1 MERTKAPI
9 ISPGAVI
16 AVIEAMTF
24 HFHIYWPSFST
35 ACCVFNQ
42 YCSRY
47 FSALQEVLL
56 TKMRNVFCGEGQI
69 GVFFFFFLASFVLI
83 KTLWD
88 YLEGF
93 NVLKDRYT
101 LRVTYTGA
109 PTMVVIVWLG
119 FFFFLFGFTF
129 WLILMNHFITSRK
142 HSAKSVSVG
151 SYFGFTGPVFRD
163 IH

>member
-69 GVFFFFFLASFVLI
+69 GVFFFVLI

-109 PTMVVIVWLG
+109 PTMVVIV
-119 FFFFLFGFTF
+119 
-129 WLILMNHFITSRK
+129 
-142 HSAKSVSVG
+142 
-151 SYFGFTGPVFRD
+151 
-163 IH
+163 